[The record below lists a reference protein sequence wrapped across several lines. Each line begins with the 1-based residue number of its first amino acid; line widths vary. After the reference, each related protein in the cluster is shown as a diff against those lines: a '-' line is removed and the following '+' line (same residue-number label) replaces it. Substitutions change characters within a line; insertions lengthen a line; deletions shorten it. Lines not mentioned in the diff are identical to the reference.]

1 MFENRQKDRT
11 TDHAQKKKWRE
22 LARIVGPALEPAPS
36 CGWSPPWTLMAS
48 HTQT

>member
-22 LARIVGPALEPAPS
+22 LAGMVGQL
-36 CGWSPPWTLMAS
+36 WSRRPPVDDRRHEL
-48 HTQT
+48 

>member
-22 LARIVGPALEPAPS
+22 LARIVGPALEPAFLWMIAATNFDGQPY
-36 CGWSPPWTLMAS
+36 PD
-48 HTQT
+48 